1 MSNKVINN
9 DIMRYKKN
17 KLSANLALLGLL
29 FGAIYFMFIYGI
41 YAEGAESDSVKE
53 FFYKPQLGFSVLVNL
68 IFLLMVFY
76 CSEEIKAYNRKFAY
90 VEFVIAAVQIGRIFY
105 YPVYG
110 HSQNAMSAGMMAVC
124 IVFLVLS
131 AACLI
136 ASGVFGILRAIAHD
150 KHIAQVENGELN
162 MDAVLE
168 ELDAAD
174 SKNSDNEAATE
185 ASVTAEV
192 K

>member
-29 FGAIYFMFIYGI
+29 FGAVYFMFIYGI
-41 YAEGAESDSVKE
+41 YAKGNNSDDVRN
-53 FFYKPQLGFSVLVNL
+53 FFYKPQLGFSVLCNL
-68 IFLLMVFY
+68 IFLLMVFFS
-76 CSEEIKAYNRKFAY
+76 SEEIKGYNKKFAY
-90 VEFVIAAVQIGRIFY
+90 VEFVIAAFQIGRIFY

-110 HSQNAMSAGMMAVC
+110 HSQKAMSTSMMVVC
-124 IVFLVLS
+124 IVFLILS

-136 ASGVFGILRAIAHD
+136 ISGVTGIIRSTLHD
-150 KHIAQVENGELN
+150 KHIAQIEKGELD
-162 MDAVLE
+162 MTAVLN

-174 SKNSDNEAATE
+174 SGNTDE

>member
-29 FGAIYFMFIYGI
+29 CGAIYFMFIYGI
-41 YAEGAESDSVKE
+41 YAEGSESAPVKD

-76 CSEEIKAYNRKFAY
+76 CSEEVKAYNKKFCY

-110 HSQNAMSAGMMAVC
+110 HSQNAMSGGMMAVC

-136 ASGVFGILRAIAHD
+136 ASGVLGIIRATLHD
-150 KHIAQVENGELN
+150 KHIAQIEKGEVDMN
-162 MDAVLE
+162 VVLA

-174 SKNSDNEAATE
+174 SNNSENEATTE